1 MTSKA
6 IWHGVAAAVLG
17 GLLIA
22 PPAAAT
28 NEGGFSLDV
37 LVDGRP
43 LTEYAHQGAS
53 YVEAQPQAEYA
64 LRLSNRS
71 PRRVAVALAV
81 DGLNTIDARSTT
93 AAQARKWVLDPWQTV
108 VIEGWQVSGSTARR
122 FVFTTEASSYG
133 AWLGRTENLGV
144 IEAVVFPERR
154 PLPQPRVDE
163 RSKAAGAP
171 AAPSLRDQ
179 AAGRSETEGY
189 AATGIGDEVDHRVVQ
204 VRLNL
209 EPTPSARVRL
219 RYENRP
225 ELVRL
230 GVLPRCDDELTR
242 RERAHGFTDTSFC
255 PDPRRGK

>member
-1 MTSKA
+1 MTPKA
-6 IWHGVAAAVLG
+6 IRHGIAAAVLG

-22 PPAAAT
+22 SPAAAT

-53 YVEAQPQAEYA
+53 YVEAQPQAEYV

-144 IEAVVFPERR
+144 IEAVVYPERR
-154 PLPQPRVDE
+154 PLPLPRVQE
-163 RSKAAGAP
+163 QGKAAAGAP
-171 AAPSLRDQ
+171 AAPSAARPGLRSQ
-179 AAGRSETEGY
+179 RGRG
-189 AATGIGDEVDHRVVQ
+189 
-204 VRLNL
+204 VR
-209 EPTPSARVRL
+209 RDRD
-219 RYENRP
+219 R
-225 ELVRL
+225 
-230 GVLPRCDDELTR
+230 
-242 RERAHGFTDTSFC
+242 
-255 PDPRRGK
+255 RRGRPPCRPGTARPGFDTLGAGAPALRVPSRAGPSRGVAEMRR